1 MVHRSTFCCAVL
13 LLTLSATVSAT
24 TFRFAKDPF
33 AGTTALQDP
42 GRDIVG
48 GEDFITFD
56 PLVDVF
62 SLESFFF
69 GVQAPVLFVN
79 DVSDNLPATN
89 VNTIVLQ
96 NDDVPFAAGIAATRI
111 AEKVTTPGA
120 GFFIYFNS
128 GLDLPRLVFST
139 DLSDNT
145 ADLKILFR
153 MTNLGGQAG
162 RDQLPLFTA
171 NNFEIT
177 AVPEPSGVLMTTT
190 IGLLAAGGF
199 AWRRKRQRNAN

>member
-1 MVHRSTFCCAVL
+1 MVHRSTFYCAAL
-13 LLTLSATVSAT
+13 FLTLSATVSAT
-24 TFRFAKDPF
+24 TFRFDKNPF
-33 AGTTALQDP
+33 EGTTALQDP

-48 GEDFITFD
+48 GEEFITFD
-56 PLVDVF
+56 PLVDLF
-62 SLESFFF
+62 SLEFFAF

-79 DVSDNLPATN
+79 DVSDNLPASN

-96 NDDVPFAAGIAATRI
+96 NDDDPFAAGIAATRI

-190 IGLLAAGGF
+190 IGLLAAGGY
-199 AWRRKRQRNAN
+199 AWRRKRQRTAN